1 VGLASKNGASLID
14 TMPGV
19 RGSEI
24 SVAGAV
30 EKYLPAKISSFPP
43 TEIGGSARY
52 SNRTTMWDS
61 APKFVALPEPLSA
74 QADIA
79 RLLGP
84 QRLADVKN
92 GFSFDSMRTVET
104 ELGKVDL
111 KVMHRSNMSELYFHV
126 PDTDT
131 AGTALTFQIDKSVL
145 PSSRLQVLDTDG
157 IFSGLFKRA
166 GWNGLAANVKGAN
179 EHAFHR
185 RLTSLTEAER
195 TRMLLNELLGDS
207 TRHMQPAGIFVEN
220 KAGFVPQGKFGVAP
234 LETPLHTSA
243 LDTCGS
249 LVAVDKT
256 RGIHYLSHVD
266 AEIQPAQIR
275 RSLAELDLAKSE
287 LFIMPGKTQSG
298 VPQTIYSALKDSP
311 GAVANLKFVDWNGA
325 GMFPSITSYRGV
337 VG

>member
-1 VGLASKNGASLID
+1 MFLTQIVREGVLALVDAKAALPEVATAVEAAGSGKLPREALSLLGRSFESLSETKSLVGSASKNGACLVD
-14 TMPGV
+14 TISGV
-19 RGSEI
+19 SGSQI
-24 SVAGAV
+24 SVAAAV
-30 EKYLPAKISSFPP
+30 EKYLPAKISSFPSS
-43 TEIGGSARY
+43 EINRSY
-52 SNRTTMWDS
+52 SNGVNIWGS
-61 APKFVALPEPLSA
+61 ELSFVSLPDPLSA

-84 QRLADVKN
+84 RRLADVKN

-111 KVMHRSNMSELYFHV
+111 TVRHRSNMSELYFHV

-166 GWNGLAANVKGAN
+166 GWNGLAANVKGAS

-195 TRMLLNELLGDS
+195 TRMSLNELLGDS

-220 KAGFVPQGKFGVAP
+220 KAGFVPQGQYGIAS
-234 LETPLHTSA
+234 LENAASWMA
-243 LDTCGS
+243 MFS
-249 LVAVDKT
+249 SSIF
-256 RGIHYLSHVD
+256 RELSR
-266 AEIQPAQIR
+266 AI
-275 RSLAELDLAKSE
+275 SS
-287 LFIMPGKTQSG
+287 
-298 VPQTIYSALKDSP
+298 
-311 GAVANLKFVDWNGA
+311 
-325 GMFPSITSYRGV
+325 
-337 VG
+337 

>member
-1 VGLASKNGASLID
+1 
-14 TMPGV
+14 
-19 RGSEI
+19 
-24 SVAGAV
+24 
-30 EKYLPAKISSFPP
+30 
-43 TEIGGSARY
+43 
-52 SNRTTMWDS
+52 
-61 APKFVALPEPLSA
+61 
-74 QADIA
+74 
-79 RLLGP
+79 
-84 QRLADVKN
+84 
-92 GFSFDSMRTVET
+92 
-104 ELGKVDL
+104 
-111 KVMHRSNMSELYFHV
+111 MSELYFHV